1 MNVLFSCR
9 ILRHRTGQ
17 ERAERGESRR
27 RIGSHKSCI
36 HTGEDYV
43 VSALCAATEDRQLL
57 PQGWSDSAQA
67 DGTGRSHAH
76 FLHPRQQGLRGV
88 SARGKMMITV
98 GLRRFKGVAARP
110 AATVGRCFSVATKG
124 PDGKSRVQNP
134 TKAPPVPLFGEE
146 PQFSRYLETLR
157 SQHPGLWA
165 RIQKNK
171 LEGQT
176 LAFAWVTPKSLARG
190 LEGGILARLLSTPE
204 LNLIGT
210 RMFAPSNEFVD
221 EYIKAHTD
229 THSAEGPF
237 KPFLNFLENDLRPG
251 NKRYPNHILLLLFT
265 GENARQR
272 IVDVIGSQQDKTHMG
287 TSPRTI
293 RGSYGEFRVDPST
306 GEMIEFQPALVGA
319 HSDEGN
325 YRYLRVF
332 SKFSFSDGG
341 ILNIED
347 DKHEFTNAMV
357 MIKPDSLVH
366 PSARPG
372 HIMDLFSSTGLT
384 LIGSSV
390 FSMSVAQA
398 REFYGH
404 LEGIFQQKF
413 QKDVERVIKARL
425 EGAFDFKIPDEV
437 YTVTTALLMRR
448 HAQQQVAQI
457 IQFMTGIP
465 PPPGG
470 THTQLPAQDQ
480 LRRGPARCLAL
491 LYRGKDA
498 ITTVRSK
505 LGSTDPNKALPGTVR
520 FDYGEDVMKNGAHA
534 SDSPEALER
543 EMKIIRFGQGGK
555 ASIKKIIDL
564 WFFEDDLESGK
575 NF

>member
-1 MNVLFSCR
+1 M
-9 ILRHRTGQ
+9 
-17 ERAERGESRR
+17 SRPLAGR
-27 RIGSHKSCI
+27 LSLGIAGFNQAKSF
-36 HTGEDYV
+36 
-43 VSALCAATEDRQLL
+43 R
-57 PQGWSDSAQA
+57 
-67 DGTGRSHAH
+67 
-76 FLHPRQQGLRGV
+76 FLRGFSTTTLTSTSNSNYKGGDNK
-88 SARGKMMITV
+88 SATRV
-98 GLRRFKGVAARP
+98 LR
-110 AATVGRCFSVATKG
+110 T
-124 PDGKSRVQNP
+124 N
-134 TKAPPVPLFGEE
+134 KAPSVPQFGEE
-146 PQFSRYLETLR
+146 PHWTRYLENLR
-157 SQHPGLWA
+157 AQHPGLWA

-190 LEGGILARLLSTPE
+190 LEGGIIARLCSTPE

-210 RMFAPSNEFVD
+210 RMYCPSNEFVD

-229 THSAEGPF
+229 THTDGAF
-237 KPFLNFLENDLRPG
+237 KPFLQFMNQDVRPG
-251 NKRYPNHILLLLFT
+251 GKKAYPNHLLLLLFT

-272 IVDVIGSQQDKTHMG
+272 IVDVIGSQQESDTHMG
-287 TSPRTI
+287 TSSKTI
-293 RGSYGEFRVDPST
+293 RGSYGEFRKDPVT
-306 GEMIEFQPALVGA
+306 GEVVDFQPALVGA

-325 YRYLRVF
+325 LRYLRVF
-332 SKFSFSDGG
+332 SKYAFSDGG

-347 DKHEFTNAMV
+347 EKNEFTNAMV
-357 MIKPDSLVH
+357 MIKPDSLEH

-398 REFYGH
+398 REFYGF
-404 LEGIFQQKF
+404 LETVFQQKF
-413 QKDVERVIKARL
+413 QKDVERVVKARL
-425 EGAFDFKIPDEV
+425 EGAFDFTIPDEV

-465 PPPGG
+465 APPGG
-470 THTQLPAQDQ
+470 THQNLPAQDQ
-480 LRRGPARCLAL
+480 LRRGPARCMAL

-498 ITTVRSK
+498 IATVRSK

-520 FDYGEDVMKNGAHA
+520 FDYGEDVMRNGAHA

-543 EMKIIRFGQGGK
+543 EMRIIRFGQGGK
-555 ASIKKIIDL
+555 ASVKKIIDL
-564 WFFEDDLESGK
+564 WFFDDDLESGRG
-575 NF
+575 F

>member
-1 MNVLFSCR
+1 MLV
-9 ILRHRTGQ
+9 
-17 ERAERGESRR
+17 RAFARR
-27 RIGSHKSCI
+27 S
-36 HTGEDYV
+36 
-43 VSALCAATEDRQLL
+43 
-57 PQGWSDSAQA
+57 
-67 DGTGRSHAH
+67 
-76 FLHPRQQGLRGV
+76 
-88 SARGKMMITV
+88 
-98 GLRRFKGVAARP
+98 
-110 AATVGRCFSVATKG
+110 FSVAKV
-124 PDGKSRVQNP
+124 DANSRVLQP
-134 TKAPPVPLFGEE
+134 YKAPAVPIFGEE
-146 PQFSRYLETLR
+146 PQWTRYCENLR
-157 SQHPGLWA
+157 NQHPGLWA

-176 LAFAWVTPKSLARG
+176 LAFAWVTPKSLAKG

-210 RMFAPSNEFVD
+210 RMYCPSNEFVD

-229 THSAEGPF
+229 THADGPF
-237 KPFLNFLENDLRPG
+237 KPFVEFMNNDLRPG
-251 NKRYPNHILLLLFT
+251 GKQAYPNHLLLLLFT

-272 IVDVIGSQQDKTHMG
+272 IVDVIGSQQELKTHMSD
-287 TSPRTI
+287 TSKTI
-293 RGSYGEFRVDPST
+293 RGSYGAFRLDPAT
-306 GEMIEFQPALVGA
+306 GEVVDFQPALVGS
-319 HSDEGN
+319 HSDDGN
-325 YRYLRVF
+325 IRYLRVF
-332 SKFSFSDGG
+332 SKYAFSDGG

-347 DKHEFTNAMV
+347 GKNEGFSNAMV
-357 MIKPDSLVH
+357 MIKPDSLAH

-398 REFYGH
+398 REFYGF
-404 LEGIFQQKF
+404 LEGVFQQKF
-413 QKDVERVIKARL
+413 QKDVERMVKARL
-425 EGAFDFKIPDEV
+425 EGAFDFKVPDEV

-448 HAQQQVAQI
+448 HAQQQVSQI
-457 IQFMTGIP
+457 IHFMTGIP

-470 THTQLPAQDQ
+470 THQHLPAQDQ
-480 LRRGPARCLAL
+480 LRRGPARCMAL

-498 ITTVRSK
+498 IATVRSK

-520 FDYGEDVMKNGAHA
+520 FDYGDDVMRNGAHA

-555 ASIKKIIDL
+555 ASVKKIIDL

-575 NF
+575 GF